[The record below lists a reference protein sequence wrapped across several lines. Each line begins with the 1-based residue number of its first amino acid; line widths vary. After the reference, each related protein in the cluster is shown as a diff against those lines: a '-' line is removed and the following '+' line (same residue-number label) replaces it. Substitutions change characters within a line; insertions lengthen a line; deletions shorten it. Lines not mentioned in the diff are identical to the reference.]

1 MKKRIL
7 SILLCLVMLV
17 GLIPAAA
24 LAEETVP
31 TFDLAKDLEDI
42 TIPSDLITCT
52 CTTKN
57 ESKTYGQI
65 NNGFKNASK
74 VIKDQGEDFYS
85 VLVYLDNAAYKDKF
99 DADTGATH
107 NIDSSDALNY
117 ILNNFNI
124 KLKYVNNEWELAQSD
139 YNYSLKFTCDG
150 NHVAPVKEITGIAA
164 TITAPV
170 IGATP
175 DRAPTLVSTPA
186 DGVELDIATWAKISA
201 DSYNSNDFTQN
212 VWSLVNSESET
223 FTTGYYYMVCIL
235 ADINDGYSLEDNY
248 AGTINNKEV
257 TANCPTT
264 WEDEDGTSKAA
275 LYYVFE
281 PLEESAPAPDYPT
294 TDNISGLSDK
304 LVAVLCSNVP
314 SGEKTGEFYG
324 LLDGSIISTAPTL
337 NGDGV
342 YESTITLIPAVYC
355 NQYSTDTG
363 VAHTVNSATDV
374 SKLTFTVKYDNEA
387 EKWVP
392 SGEISTMG
400 IWVACD
406 EHKLPAN
413 PTTDSISGLSDKLV
427 AVICNNVPSGEKA
440 GEYYGLLD
448 GGFTY
453 ASAPTLVNGV
463 YECTIKLIPS
473 VYCNQYS
480 TDTGVAH
487 TVNSA
492 TDVSKLTFTVKYD
505 NEAEKWVPS
514 GEISTMGIWV
524 ACDEHKLPANP
535 TTDSI
540 SGLSDKLVAVICNN
554 VPSGEKAGEYY
565 GLLDGGFTY
574 ASAPTLVNG
583 VYECTIKLIPSV
595 YCNQYSTDT
604 KIKHEICDTVLTTK
618 DPSIVLQYNVE
629 TKMWAPKGEV
639 APICFTVICDKHVVE
654 YTVSFAANGGK
665 GTMANATIE
674 EGAEYTLPA
683 CGFTAPAGKVFKAWS
698 VNGTE
703 RSVGD
708 KITVN
713 ADTTVTAVWKV
724 KLNPYVPGHT
734 HSYTKAVTAPTCTEK
749 GYTTY
754 TCSCGYSY
762 AADYVNANGHTE
774 VVDAAV
780 AATCEKTGLTEG
792 KHCSACNTVLVE
804 QKETP
809 KAAHT
814 EVVDAAVAATCEKT
828 GLTEGKHCSVCNA
841 VLVAQKETPKAA
853 HSFDKGFCT
862 VCGAVDTS
870 YVPFKDVKEGDA
882 FYDDIMWAWQNHII
896 IGDENGNYNADSDL
910 TRAQVVTMLW
920 RLNGSQKAAK
930 AAGFSDLTQDWY
942 KEAVAWAVEKGIIK
956 GIGNNLF
963 DPDGVCTRAMF
974 VTMLWRLN
982 GFEKA
987 ENAAPFTDLTQDWYR
1002 DAVAWA
1008 ASNGVT
1014 KGTSDTTF
1022 SPDDNCTRGQ
1032 AAAFL
1037 HRLALLEK

>member
-52 CTTKN
+52 CTTTN

-65 NNGFKNASK
+65 NNGFSASNVYK
-74 VIKDQGEDFYS
+74 ENGNYY
-85 VLVYLDNAAYKDKF
+85 VLVTVEKNPYMTKF
-99 DADTGATH
+99 AADTGAEHSPDVTQAA
-107 NIDSSDALNY
+107 IFTTP
-117 ILNNFNI
+117 IQF
-124 KLKYVNNEWELAQSD
+124 KLKYVDTAWKIDGEISKATLP
-139 YNYSLKFTCDG
+139 FTCNG

-342 YESTITLIPAVYC
+342 YESTITLIPA
-355 NQYSTDTG
+355 
-363 VAHTVNSATDV
+363 
-374 SKLTFTVKYDNEA
+374 
-387 EKWVP
+387 
-392 SGEISTMG
+392 
-400 IWVACD
+400 
-406 EHKLPAN
+406 
-413 PTTDSISGLSDKLV
+413 
-427 AVICNNVPSGEKA
+427 
-440 GEYYGLLD
+440 
-448 GGFTY
+448 
-453 ASAPTLVNGV
+453 
-463 YECTIKLIPS
+463 

>member
-52 CTTKN
+52 CTTTN

-480 TDTGVAH
+480 TDT
-487 TVNSA
+487 
-492 TDVSKLTFTVKYD
+492 
-505 NEAEKWVPS
+505 
-514 GEISTMGIWV
+514 
-524 ACDEHKLPANP
+524 
-535 TTDSI
+535 
-540 SGLSDKLVAVICNN
+540 
-554 VPSGEKAGEYY
+554 
-565 GLLDGGFTY
+565 
-574 ASAPTLVNG
+574 
-583 VYECTIKLIPSV
+583 
-595 YCNQYSTDT
+595 

-654 YTVSFAANGGK
+654 YTVNFAANGGK

>member
-52 CTTKN
+52 CTTTN

-65 NNGFKNASK
+65 NNGFSASNVYK
-74 VIKDQGEDFYS
+74 ENGNYY
-85 VLVYLDNAAYKDKF
+85 VLVTVEKNPYMTKF
-99 DADTGATH
+99 AADTGAEHSPDVTQAA
-107 NIDSSDALNY
+107 IFTTP
-117 ILNNFNI
+117 IQF
-124 KLKYVNNEWELAQSD
+124 KLKYVDTAWKIDGEISKATLP
-139 YNYSLKFTCDG
+139 FTCNG

-281 PLEESAPAPDYPT
+281 PLEESAPEFPDFEDISNLDKIKIGMICAQDPQGHSKFYDLIDGGVTSTGQVEKKDGEYQFTLMVNPTAYLAQYNKYAEIEHKLVNPEKIDLDSLSIVVKYNSETEKWSAVPNNKDMVELGLFVKCEAPAPVPDYPT

-314 SGEKTGEFYG
+314 SGEKAGEYYG

-342 YESTITLIPAVYC
+342 YESTITLIPA
-355 NQYSTDTG
+355 
-363 VAHTVNSATDV
+363 
-374 SKLTFTVKYDNEA
+374 
-387 EKWVP
+387 
-392 SGEISTMG
+392 
-400 IWVACD
+400 
-406 EHKLPAN
+406 
-413 PTTDSISGLSDKLV
+413 
-427 AVICNNVPSGEKA
+427 
-440 GEYYGLLD
+440 
-448 GGFTY
+448 
-453 ASAPTLVNGV
+453 
-463 YECTIKLIPS
+463 

-987 ENAAPFTDLTQDWYR
+987 AKAAVFTDLTQDWYR